1 MTTLK
6 TNIELEQYNEH
17 VGIPMD
23 GISYLAVPYFHQDD
37 MVMNARLQAIK
48 YITDALVRNRYIV
61 FSPILY
67 NKEIE
72 DRSKNRP
79 PEGWWL
85 FNQNYLLASRSF
97 VLVELPGW
105 EKDEDVIIK
114 FDLARKLGKDI
125 TRFAWI
131 DDPEKGGGIKH
142 TLEMGFEKAGVS
154 QTVIEKMINLIES
167 AGESK

>member
-1 MTTLK
+1 
-6 TNIELEQYNEH
+6 
-17 VGIPMD
+17 
-23 GISYLAVPYFHQDD
+23 
-37 MVMNARLQAIK
+37 MNARLQAIK
-48 YITDALVRNRYIV
+48 YITDALVRNRYVV

-72 DRSKNRP
+72 DRSNNRP

-85 FNQNYLLASRSF
+85 FNQNYLLVSDSF

-114 FDLARKLGKDI
+114 FDLARKLGKRI

-131 DDPEKGGGIKH
+131 DDAEKRRRYKNIHSKWDLRN
-142 TLEMGFEKAGVS
+142 LEFLQIILK
-154 QTVIEKMINLIES
+154 K
-167 AGESK
+167 

>member
-1 MTTLK
+1 MTTI
-6 TNIELEQYNEH
+6 NIELEQYNEH

-23 GISYLAVPYFHQDD
+23 GISYLAIPYFHQNDFI
-37 MVMNARLQAIK
+37 MNARLQAIK
-48 YITDALVRNRYIV
+48 YITDALVRNRYVV

-72 DRSKNRP
+72 DRSNNRP

-85 FNQNYLLASRSF
+85 FNQNYLLVSDSF

-114 FDLARKLGKDI
+114 FDLARKLGKRI

-131 DDPEKGGGIKH
+131 DDAEKGGGIKH
-142 TLEMGFEKAGVS
+142 TLEMGFEKSGVS
-154 QTVIEKMINLIES
+154 ADNIEKMINLIES
-167 AGESK
+167 GDKIE